1 MAQQVAEQTTAQPSP
16 VPRAWLVV
24 ALIIVAT
31 FYPGIMSND
40 STAALAQ
47 ARAFEFT
54 DWHPPVLALIWSLLD
69 RIVPGPALMLIG
81 QSLLYAYAAAR
92 LCSTAF
98 ARLATRLPA
107 NLLLLAFAL
116 FPPVMALNGMI
127 WKDVWMSGALLLALA
142 YLFELASGTGG
153 TRRSML
159 VIIAACLLATA
170 FRHNAG
176 AATAG
181 LLAGAV
187 YFGLPG
193 PARPLLRLTASGL
206 AGLALATVLV
216 LVVSMANRLLASPA
230 NVTTPILLHDIAGT
244 VLESGEPE
252 RAAQLALATS
262 PGLTNDRGRFLA
274 RLGTDYHPEE
284 AGRLLRTKR
293 RNPDSPFVI
302 DALAPGHD
310 ADAVKRAWRAVVSR
324 YPAAYLRHRAATFA
338 CLMQFCGRSSW
349 AIHSYVLNP
358 KYVFPAGL
366 DPGQER
372 LRHLLLNPRS
382 VLLYAPT
389 FWLGIVLVGGLAGLV
404 RLRAGTRPA
413 LCVFM
418 ALSAVGLAVSL
429 FFTSPIESYRYV
441 HWMILSG
448 WIMLWM
454 LADAVAA
461 RRPFIPP
468 ADGAAHSRE

>member
-1 MAQQVAEQTTAQPSP
+1 MTQHVPEQATGQPSP
-16 VPRAWLVV
+16 LPRAWLVV
-24 ALIIVAT
+24 ALVVVAT

-54 DWHPPVLALIWSLLD
+54 DWHPPVLALIWSVLD

-92 LCSTAF
+92 LCNSAF
-98 ARLATRLPA
+98 ARLANRLPV
-107 NLLLLAFAL
+107 NLVLLAFAL

-142 YLFELASGTGG
+142 YLFQLAFGIGG
-153 TRRSML
+153 TRQSLMMI
-159 VIIAACLLATA
+159 VGACLFATA

-181 LLAGAV
+181 LLAGAA
-187 YFGLPG
+187 YFSLPR
-193 PARPLLRLTASGL
+193 PMRPLMRLVVSGL
-206 AGLALATVLV
+206 AGLALAATLV
-216 LVVSMANRLLASPA
+216 LMVSVANRLVASPA

-244 VLESGEPE
+244 VLKSGEPE

-262 PGLTNDRGRFLA
+262 PALTDDRERFLA

-284 AGRLLRTKR
+284 AGSLLRTKR
-293 RNPDSPFVI
+293 RNPDAPFVI
-302 DALAPGHD
+302 NALAAGHD
-310 ADAVKRAWRAVVSR
+310 AAAVKRAWRAVVSR
-324 YPAAYLRHRAATFA
+324 YPAAYLRHRSATFA
-338 CLMQFCGRSSW
+338 CLMQFCGRANW
-349 AIHSYVLNP
+349 AIHSYVLNQ
-358 KYVFPAGL
+358 KFAFPTGL

-372 LRHLLLNPRS
+372 LRHILLNPRS
-382 VLLYAPT
+382 VLLYAPA
-389 FWLGIVLVGGLAGLV
+389 FWLAIVLIGGVSGLV
-404 RLRAGTRPA
+404 RLRSGTRSA
-413 LCVFM
+413 MCVFI
-418 ALSAVGLAVSL
+418 ALSSLGLAVSL

-461 RRPFIPP
+461 RARQT
-468 ADGAAHSRE
+468 SS